1 MITTIQMA
9 QASFRLDDDID
20 EWVNTRLVAG
30 QNKSVWYRYS
40 VETTM
45 QIDPILDMLYD
56 RYEYDKRQEFIEA
69 AVKEKVDRVQQQSD
83 MSHDNNV
90 NE

>member
-1 MITTIQMA
+1 MA

-20 EWVNTRLVAG
+20 DWVSTRLVVG

-45 QIDPILDMLYD
+45 QIDPILDRLYD
-56 RYEYDKRQEFIEA
+56 RYEYDKRQEFIEC

-83 MSHDNNV
+83 KSHETNISG
-90 NE
+90 